1 MSFEQKIY
9 PDLMKGKTIM
19 YVHGFGSSAQ
29 SGTVTRFR
37 TMLPKANTIAY
48 DLPIDPHAAIAL
60 LQEKVQVHQ
69 PDLIVG
75 TSMGGM
81 YTEQLY
87 GYDRI
92 LVNPAFEIADTM
104 GAHGM
109 VGKQTFQNPRQ
120 DGVQEFIVTKAMV
133 KEYRTVQEQCFAHV
147 THEEQQRVW
156 GLFGDADPLV
166 HTMPLFQQHYTQ
178 AISFHGEHRMDD
190 SIFINSVI
198 PVIRWIDDKQEGR
211 ERPIVYISVDAIC
224 DEQGRQLSSAR
235 KGFRFLLEHYNLYIV
250 AEATDYQTDDIR
262 QVQEAMCDIINV
274 PAYHHLI
281 FTHRKDLLLGDYL
294 IDPDKESADGFM
306 GTHLHF
312 GSDTFKTWEE
322 IIEYFGRLGGQ

>member
-1 MSFEQKIY
+1 MSFEQKTY
-9 PDLMKGKTIM
+9 PEIMAGKTIM
-19 YVHGFGSSAQ
+19 YVHGFASSAQ

-37 TMLPKANTIAY
+37 TMLPQATTIAY
-48 DLPIDPHAAIAL
+48 DLPVDPHEAIAL
-60 LQEKVQVHQ
+60 LKEKVEEHH

-81 YTEQLY
+81 YAEQLY

-109 VGKQTFQNPRQ
+109 IGKQTFQNPRQ

-133 KEYRTVQEQCFAHV
+133 KEYRAVQEQCFTQV
-147 THEEQQRVW
+147 TKEEQQRVW

-166 HTMPLFQQHYTQ
+166 HTMPLFKRHYTQ

-190 SIFINSVI
+190 SIFINSII

-211 ERPIVYISVDAIC
+211 ERPIVYISVEALC
-224 DEQGRQLSSAR
+224 DMQGRQLSSAR
-235 KGFRFLLEHYNLYIV
+235 KGFRYLLEHYNLYIV
-250 AEATDYQTDDIR
+250 AEAPDYETDEMR
-262 QVQEAMCDIINV
+262 RVQEAMRDIINV

-281 FTHRKDLLLGDYL
+281 FTQRKDLLYGDYL
-294 IDPDKESADGFM
+294 IDPDKEMADSFM
-306 GTHLHF
+306 GTHLLF
-312 GSDTFKTWEE
+312 GGDTFKTWEE
-322 IIEYFGRLGGQ
+322 IIEYFSRLGGQ

>member
-1 MSFEQKIY
+1 MSFEQKTY
-9 PDLMKGKTIM
+9 PDVMAGKTIM

-37 TMLPKANTIAY
+37 TMLPNATTIAY
-48 DLPIDPHAAIAL
+48 DLPVDPHEAIAL
-60 LQEKVQVHQ
+60 LKEKVQEHQ

-81 YTEQLY
+81 YAEQLY

-133 KEYRTVQEQCFAHV
+133 KEYRAVQEECFSQV
-147 THEEQQRVW
+147 TEEEQGRVW

-166 HTMPLFQQHYTQ
+166 HSMPLFRQHYTQ

-211 ERPIVYISVDAIC
+211 ERPVVYISIKALC
-224 DEQGRQLSSAR
+224 DKQGRQLSSAR
-235 KGFRFLLEHYNLYIV
+235 KGFRYMLEHYNLYIV
-250 AEATDYQTDDIR
+250 AEAPDYDHGYYQR
-262 QVQEAMCDIINV
+262 VQEAVKEIINV
-274 PAYHHLI
+274 PAYGHLI
-281 FTHRKDLLLGDYL
+281 FTQQKGLLFGDYL
-294 IDPDKESADGFM
+294 IDPAAAMKDVFM

-322 IIEYFGRLGGQ
+322 LIEYFSRLGGQ

>member
-1 MSFEQKIY
+1 MIFEQKTY
-9 PDLMKGKTIM
+9 PDLMADKTIM
-19 YVHGFGSSAQ
+19 YVHGFASSAQ

-37 TMLPKANTIAY
+37 TMLPQAKTVAY
-48 DLPIDPHAAIAL
+48 DLPVDPHEAIAL
-60 LQEKVQVHQ
+60 LKEKVQEHQ

-92 LVNPAFEIADTM
+92 IVNPAFEIADTM

-109 VGKQTFQNPRQ
+109 IGKQTFQNPRQ

-133 KEYRTVQEQCFAHV
+133 KEYRNVQEQCFAHV
-147 THEEQQRVW
+147 TEEEQQRVW

-166 HTMPLFQQHYTQ
+166 HTMPLFQQHYTH

-211 ERPIVYISVDAIC
+211 ERPIIYISIKALC
-224 DEQGRQLSSAR
+224 DSQGRQLSSAR
-235 KGFRFLLEHYNLYIV
+235 KGFRYLLEHYNLYIV
-250 AEATDYQTDDIR
+250 AEAPDYQTDEIR
-262 QVQEAMCDIINV
+262 RVQEATREMINV
-274 PAYHHLI
+274 PAYQHLI
-281 FTHRKDLLLGDYL
+281 FTQRKDLLYGDYL
-294 IDPDKESADGFM
+294 IDPSATMKDAFM

-322 IIEYFGRLGGQ
+322 IIEYFSRLGGQ